1 MANIICKDIV
11 KSYGAHPVIEGLN
24 LDIPD
29 QEFVVFLGPSGCGK
43 STMLRMIAGLEDVS
57 AGRIAIGGTDVTD
70 LPPGERGVAMVFQ
83 NYALYPH
90 MNVADNITFGLRRQ
104 GASRAEIEPRLKQV
118 SDLLGLTPFLQR
130 RPKNL
135 SGGQQQRVA
144 MARAM
149 IKTPK
154 VFLFDEPLSNLDAKL
169 REKLRT
175 EIRKIHMQL
184 KTTTIFVTHDQLEA
198 MTIADRIVLM
208 RDGRIEQMG
217 TPDEIFERP
226 ASRFVADF
234 IGTPAMNFV
243 SARILAGDGLVAS
256 GGSMTLQLSP
266 DSFPDLIPGQKV
278 ELGLRPARMDLCAPN
293 CRNAISG
300 TVVLVENMGAEG
312 QVITDVDG
320 QEMSFVTKEFRS
332 LAPGNPVS
340 FTIAPDHIHVFDPET
355 GLSLYKDRQ
364 DDQNTLR

>member
-1 MANIICKDIV
+1 MANISCTDVV
-11 KSYGAHPVIEGLN
+11 KSYGAYPVIEGMN

-29 QEFVVFLGPSGCGK
+29 HEFVVFLGPSGCGK
-43 STMLRMIAGLEDVS
+43 STMLRMIAGLEEVTG
-57 AGRIAIGGTDVTD
+57 GRIVIGGTDVTA

-83 NYALYPH
+83 SYALYPH
-90 MNVADNITFGLRRQ
+90 MSVADNITFGLRRQ
-104 GASRAEIEPRLKQV
+104 GIARAEIAPRLAHVAQM
-118 SDLLGLTPFLQR
+118 LGLEPYLDR
-130 RPKNL
+130 KPKNL

-175 EIRKIHMQL
+175 EIRKMHLQL

-217 TPDEIFERP
+217 SPDEIFERP
-226 ASRFVADF
+226 ATRFVADF
-234 IGTPAMNFV
+234 IGTPAMNFLHATMQDGHV
-243 SARILAGDGLVAS
+243 ARAGNIALR
-256 GGSMTLQLSP
+256 LSP
-266 DSFPDLIPGQKV
+266 TAFPGLRPGQNV
-278 ELGLRPARMDLCAPN
+278 ELGLRPARMKLCPEGTPGALT
-293 CRNAISG
+293 G

-320 QEMSFVTKEFRS
+320 HEISFTTPAFRG
-332 LAPGNPVS
+332 LAIGDRVS
-340 FTIAPDHIHVFDPET
+340 FAIDPEHVHAFDPQS
-355 GLSLYKDRQ
+355 GHSLREE
-364 DDQNTLR
+364 

>member
-1 MANIICKDIV
+1 
-11 KSYGAHPVIEGLN
+11 
-24 LDIPD
+24 
-29 QEFVVFLGPSGCGK
+29 
-43 STMLRMIAGLEDVS
+43 
-57 AGRIAIGGTDVTD
+57 
-70 LPPGERGVAMVFQ
+70 
-83 NYALYPH
+83 
-90 MNVADNITFGLRRQ
+90 
-104 GASRAEIEPRLKQV
+104 
-118 SDLLGLTPFLQR
+118 
-130 RPKNL
+130 
-135 SGGQQQRVA
+135 
-144 MARAM
+144 
-149 IKTPK
+149 
-154 VFLFDEPLSNLDAKL
+154 
-169 REKLRT
+169 
-175 EIRKIHMQL
+175 MQL

-332 LAPGNPVS
+332 LAREIPCLLPLLPTI
-340 FTIAPDHIHVFDPET
+340 FTSSTPKQ
-355 GLSLYKDRQ
+355 G
-364 DDQNTLR
+364 

>member
-1 MANIICKDIV
+1 MAHIHCTDIV
-11 KSYGAHPVIEGLN
+11 KSYGAHPVISGLN
-24 LDIPD
+24 LDIPNH
-29 QEFVVFLGPSGCGK
+29 EFVVFLGPSGCGK
-43 STMLRMIAGLEDVS
+43 STMLRMIAGLEEVTG
-57 AGRIAIGGTDVTD
+57 GRIEIGGTDVTD

-83 NYALYPH
+83 SYALYPH
-90 MNVADNITFGLRRQ
+90 MSVADNITFGLRRQ
-104 GASRAEIEPRLKQV
+104 GVSKADIAPRLKQV
-118 SDLLGLTPFLQR
+118 AEVLGLEQFLDR

-175 EIRKIHMQL
+175 EIRRMHLKL

-208 RDGRIEQMG
+208 RDGMIEQMG

-243 SARILAGDGLVAS
+243 TAKLEAGLIACA
-256 GGSMTLQLSP
+256 GSIRMQLSEAE
-266 DSFPDLIPGQKV
+266 FPSLNPGQEV
-278 ELGLRPARMDLCAPN
+278 ELGLRPARMDLCAPGSA
-293 CRNAISG
+293 NALTG
-300 TVVLVENMGAEG
+300 EVVLVENMGAEG
-312 QVITDVDG
+312 QVITEVDG
-320 QEMSFVTKEFRS
+320 AEISFVTQRFRDLS
-332 LAPGNPVS
+332 IGDTVHFA
-340 FTIAPDHIHVFDPET
+340 IRPDHIHVFDPKT
-355 GLSLYKDRQ
+355 GRSLRKD
-364 DDQNTLR
+364 

>member
-1 MANIICKDIV
+1 MANISCTDIL

-29 QEFVVFLGPSGCGK
+29 HEFVVFLGPSGCGK
-43 STMLRMIAGLEDVS
+43 STMLRMIAGLEEVTG
-57 AGRIAIGGTDVTD
+57 GRIVIGGTDVTD
-70 LPPGERGVAMVFQ
+70 LPPGDRGVAMVFQ
-83 NYALYPH
+83 SYALYPH
-90 MNVADNITFGLRRQ
+90 LSVADNITFGLRRQ
-104 GASRAEIEPRLKQV
+104 GISRTEIAPRLAHV
-118 SDLLGLTPFLQR
+118 SQMLGLEPYLDR
-130 RPKNL
+130 KPKNL

-175 EIRKIHMQL
+175 EIRKMHLQL

-226 ASRFVADF
+226 ATRFVADF
-234 IGTPAMNFV
+234 IGTPAMNFLHATMEDGHV
-243 SARILAGDGLVAS
+243 ARAGSIALH
-256 GGSMTLQLSP
+256 LSP
-266 DSFPDLIPGQKV
+266 AAFPALRPGQQV
-278 ELGLRPARMDLCAPN
+278 ELGLRPARMDLCPEGTPDALT
-293 CRNAISG
+293 G

-312 QVITDVDG
+312 QVITDVG
-320 QEMSFVTKEFRS
+320 GHEMSFTTSAFRG
-332 LAPGNPVS
+332 LAIGDRVS
-340 FTIAPDHIHVFDPET
+340 FAIAPEYIHAFDPQS
-355 GLSLYKDRQ
+355 GQSLRKD
-364 DDQNTLR
+364 

>member
-1 MANIICKDIV
+1 MANISCTDIV
-11 KSYGAHPVIEGLN
+11 KSYGAHPVIEGMN

-29 QEFVVFLGPSGCGK
+29 HEFVVFLGPSGCGK
-43 STMLRMIAGLEDVS
+43 STMLRMIAGLEEVTG
-57 AGRIAIGGTDVTD
+57 GRIVIGGTDVTT

-83 NYALYPH
+83 SYALYPH
-90 MNVADNITFGLRRQ
+90 MSVADNITFGLRRQ
-104 GASRAEIEPRLKQV
+104 GIARTEIAPRLAHVAQM
-118 SDLLGLTPFLQR
+118 LGLEPYLDR
-130 RPKNL
+130 KPKNL

-175 EIRKIHMQL
+175 EIRKMHLQL

-217 TPDEIFERP
+217 SPDEIFEHP
-226 ASRFVADF
+226 ATRFVADF
-234 IGTPAMNFV
+234 IGTPAMNFLHATMQDGHV
-243 SARILAGDGLVAS
+243 ARAGNIALR
-256 GGSMTLQLSP
+256 LSP
-266 DSFPDLIPGQKV
+266 TAFPRLRPGQKV
-278 ELGLRPARMDLCAPN
+278 ELGLRPARMELCPEGTPGALT
-293 CRNAISG
+293 G

-320 QEMSFVTKEFRS
+320 HEMSLTTPAFRG
-332 LAPGNPVS
+332 LAIGDRVS
-340 FTIAPDHIHVFDPET
+340 FAIDPGHVHAFDPQS
-355 GLSLYKDRQ
+355 GHSLREE
-364 DDQNTLR
+364 